1 MGRST
6 MVAHGPYVLAC
17 GGGPSLSSSVCNF
30 LLWPKTGHLLW
41 HLQRHTKVYPLGWC
55 VLVDGRWWHSSFSLI
70 FHCSHRDS
78 HWPIQNLKVFCHFI
92 FISVLVFI
100 FYCFFFVG
108 LFFKID
114 FFFQLYPST
123 LCLFT
128 IELHSF
134 FSRGV
139 IMAS

>member
-1 MGRST
+1 
-6 MVAHGPYVLAC
+6 MVAHGPHVLAC
-17 GGGPSLSSSVCNF
+17 GGGPSLSSSACNF

-41 HLQRHTKVYPLGWC
+41 HLKRHTKVYPLGWC

-92 FISVLVFI
+92 FISVLVLI
-100 FYCFFFVG
+100 FYCYFFSLGYF
-108 LFFKID
+108 LKLIFFPA
-114 FFFQLYPST
+114 LSLT

-128 IELHSF
+128 IEFRSF